1 MHKPILKIQLMHAN
15 FWGALPELIDRA
27 MQVGRSLN
35 FPVRKANERLVRYY
49 TSEGVID
56 KPDRLG
62 REAAYHSRH
71 LVQLVTALRLTEC
84 KVPLAIVAWHNK
96 RTNNDGLFQGLTDE
110 PLAYSESVKRAF
122 HDGSINTKSLPA
134 TAEITAKS
142 ISADEFHRLTQ
153 QLVESQLQ
161 AENVMKGA
169 MSLIEQGKERQGE
182 FADAAFRAL
191 YEATARSER
200 PSDWFVDFNGEQIK
214 LWKNVTQEVTQ
225 LKHEFHHLIDVVRAL
240 QLNVAG
246 LEKAI
251 KGLSESP
258 ETHSSVKT
266 KIKEV

>member
-1 MHKPILKIQLMHAN
+1 MHKPILKIQSMHAN

-27 MQVGRSLN
+27 MQVGRSLE

-96 RTNNDGLFQGLTDE
+96 RTNNDALFHGLAHE

-122 HDGSINTKSLPA
+122 QDGSINTNSLQS
-134 TAEITAKS
+134 TAETTTKF
-142 ISADEFHRLTQ
+142 ISADEFHRLTR

-169 MSLIEQGKERQGE
+169 MSLIEHGKERQGE

-191 YEATARSER
+191 SEVTARAEHSSVR
-200 PSDWFVDFNGEQIK
+200 FVDFNGEQIK
-214 LWKNVTQEVTQ
+214 LWENVRQEVTQ

-240 QLNVAG
+240 QLNVTG
-246 LEKAI
+246 LEKAV
-251 KGLSESP
+251 KELSESP
-258 ETHSSVKT
+258 ANPPTVKT
-266 KIKEV
+266 NLKEV